1 MTLRFR
7 LFADDSC
14 SPVTTDVTSSPSWK
28 EIETVLTPCRS
39 ADDSVD
45 SGIGSSV
52 KLSIKLPSRKR
63 CLSRTFIA
71 RKSLFSGKRPADADE
86 AQSPLKKKSK
96 SDDVITEAPSTDDII
111 TAVERLE
118 SHDLIADGS
127 RGYTLPTIPGKH
139 SDLKSIS
146 ADTMAE
152 VLNGVYS
159 DRLHKVTIVDCRY
172 PYEFEGGHIRGAV
185 NMYTR
190 DAVNSL
196 LETQTTAG
204 KRHVLIF
211 HCEFSSERGPRMYRH
226 LRSQDRA
233 LNQDHY
239 PKLNFPEVYLLH
251 GGYKAFYESH
261 GDLCDPDSYTPMLHL
276 DHCADLRHFRVKSK
290 TWTAGSEKVSSR
302 RHRSRIFPSGL
313 DF

>member
-1 MTLRFR
+1 
-7 LFADDSC
+7 
-14 SPVTTDVTSSPSWK
+14 
-28 EIETVLTPCRS
+28 
-39 ADDSVD
+39 
-45 SGIGSSV
+45 
-52 KLSIKLPSRKR
+52 
-63 CLSRTFIA
+63 
-71 RKSLFSGKRPADADE
+71 
-86 AQSPLKKKSK
+86 
-96 SDDVITEAPSTDDII
+96 
-111 TAVERLE
+111 
-118 SHDLIADGS
+118 
-127 RGYTLPTIPGKH
+127 
-139 SDLKSIS
+139 
-146 ADTMAE
+146 MAE

-196 LETQTTAG
+196 LGTQTTAG

-239 PKLNFPEVYLLH
+239 PKLNYPEVYLLH

-276 DHCADLRHFRVKSK
+276 DHCADLRHYRVKSK

>member
-1 MTLRFR
+1 M
-7 LFADDSC
+7 
-14 SPVTTDVTSSPSWK
+14 
-28 EIETVLTPCRS
+28 
-39 ADDSVD
+39 
-45 SGIGSSV
+45 
-52 KLSIKLPSRKR
+52 
-63 CLSRTFIA
+63 
-71 RKSLFSGKRPADADE
+71 
-86 AQSPLKKKSK
+86 KKKSK

-118 SHDLIADGS
+118 SRDLIADGS
-127 RGYTLPTIPGKH
+127 RDYTLPTISGKH

-190 DAVNSL
+190 DAVNTL
-196 LETQTTAG
+196 LETQTTSG

-211 HCEFSSERGPRMYRH
+211 HCEFSSERGLRMYRH
-226 LRSQDRA
+226 LR
-233 LNQDHY
+233 Y

-251 GGYKAFYESH
+251 GGYKTFYESH
-261 GDLCDPDSYTPMLHL
+261 GDLCDPHSYTPMLHL

-290 TWTAGSEKVSSR
+290 SWTAGTEKVSRR
-302 RHRSRIFPSGL
+302 RHRSRIFPSCL